1 MLRMIVRSDRIVNE
15 LGDGDRTRVRDTPT
29 LIGDMKRALNASH
42 CHFYKLFE
50 VEVIQTANCSV
61 IKSMLDDNQCFRLVG
76 FMVAVITT
84 LATTGLTVLSSV
96 N

>member
-50 VEVIQTANCSV
+50 VEVIQTANSSV
-61 IKSMLDDNQCFRLVG
+61 VKVMLNDNQCFKLVG

>member
-1 MLRMIVRSDRIVNE
+1 MPL
-15 LGDGDRTRVRDTPT
+15 
-29 LIGDMKRALNASH
+29 H
-42 CHFYKLFE
+42 CYFYKLFE
-50 VEVIQTANCSV
+50 VEVIQTPDLTDV
-61 IKSMLDDNQCFRLVG
+61 LGMLNDNQCFRLVG